1 LDDSWLDYDA
11 LVIPVAGTRSLEDT
25 LFSRYLD
32 AFEAIRFIA
41 FYSEVEVVVVSQG
54 FNADFT
60 DATKLAELSKLLDI

>member
-1 LDDSWLDYDA
+1 LDNSWLDYDA
-11 LVIPVAGTRSLEDT
+11 LVIPLAGTRSSDDA
-25 LFSRYLD
+25 LFSRHLD

-41 FYSEVEVVVVSQG
+41 SHGEVKVVVVSQG

>member
-1 LDDSWLDYDA
+1 
-11 LVIPVAGTRSLEDT
+11 VAGTRSLEDV
-25 LFSRYLD
+25 LFSGHLD